1 MYYEREWDLICYMF
15 DTMAEDMDTPIY
27 IVEGAFNFIKE
38 EYDKNPTIPPSIL
51 MIDAK
56 DKALEYIEQSKT
68 DFAISFFES
77 CRDVIENTLCAY
89 LQDIF
94 LIEDKDREDYM
105 AERVSVWGRYFD
117 PDVYEQ
123 MKALYS

>member
-27 IVEGAFNFIKE
+27 IIEGAFNFIKE
-38 EYDKNPTIPPSIL
+38 EYDNDPTIPPSIL

-56 DKALEYIEQSKT
+56 DKALRYREQSKT
-68 DFAISFFES
+68 DFAISFFDS
-77 CRDVIENTLCAY
+77 CLNVIEHTLYAY

-94 LIEDKDREDYM
+94 LIEDEDREDYM
-105 AERVSVWGRYFD
+105 AERVSMWGKYFT
-117 PDVYEQ
+117 PEEYEEI
-123 MKALYS
+123 KAMYS